1 MTSMA
6 PIVWSK
12 VRYAKPDPADLDA
25 AALADYP
32 FRPESKF
39 KMVTYFTEPALL
51 VGYEEWY
58 KGNDTEWVFFNE
70 TLFVVQSGRA
80 EVTYWNPPDWTDRGT
95 YIAEPGM
102 VLFYPR
108 GARVWWK
115 ILSDEPFR
123 RIVVD
128 IPNPGFEMPLAGST
142 S

>member
-1 MTSMA
+1 MTSVA
-6 PIVWSK
+6 PIVWSR
-12 VRYAKPDPADLDA
+12 VNWCTPAAADLEA
-25 AALADYP
+25 APLADYP
-32 FRPESKF
+32 FKPESKF
-39 KMVTYFTEPALL
+39 KMVTYFNEPAVL

-80 EVTYWNPPDWTDRGT
+80 EVTYWNPPNWEERGA

-128 IPNPGFEMPLAGST
+128 IPNPGFNIPMAGS
-142 S
+142 SK